1 MESMGDLETLV
12 IVRLIKLEIFALFT
26 AGKKVS
32 IERGKPMCIRAYLSL
47 LLFTLLAWPAAGQ
60 DFIMQGCYWSC
71 PGDSP
76 QAPIDSATLRF
87 WIERMEKQAPELSHS
102 GFSFLWL
109 PSIHP
114 SSPPELQQL
123 LRSLERSGIR
133 PIAEL
138 DLGEDSLSLPQQARA
153 LNRQFNLNAFSLS
166 AKRSLDAAAAANEI
180 NQLVQQG
187 KRPQFLAANLPF
199 HEDPRR
205 LGEWAAEVLKKLS
218 PQAQREIDPRIY
230 DVSLRET
237 LRRACADTTFDVR
250 QVFERSIRDASA
262 LSGFNI
268 ITLVNHPAYKNQN
281 GKAGDWD
288 DPLADPLLAYA
299 YIIANNQIGLPTI
312 YYGDYY
318 GAESELDGF
327 LDKKP
332 LKAPIDQLIKAHQ
345 DYIFNSVSIE
355 YLNRL
360 NTDRASHY
368 HSGSNRR
375 ALVFQIDGSA
385 TAAGKSN
392 LPPGNKD
399 VLAAIN
405 FSGDTLRALFEIN
418 MSNVVLGD
426 VFTDVLGSSLSP
438 EMRVMALDSAHRIPN
453 AVQVV
458 LPPRSYA
465 LWVQGRA
472 SPVVPSRVSLFAAAQ
487 VDFVELNWEV
497 AYESNTLGY
506 ELERSVNGRDFIKV
520 ASFRSLDAGVQSASY
535 LHIDKD
541 VFPGEELR
549 YRVKLINREGGYEY
563 SPTAKARLRK
573 PELSFELVEDNRQS
587 EKVVRVRSNYDA
599 QADLA
604 VFSAKGQKVIA
615 RREVI
620 RKGENMVKLDLSGL
634 AAGVYVVHFTTSAG
648 KEWTQR
654 IVKQ

>member
-1 MESMGDLETLV
+1 
-12 IVRLIKLEIFALFT
+12 
-26 AGKKVS
+26 
-32 IERGKPMCIRAYLSL
+32 MCIRAYLSL

-102 GFSFLWL
+102 GFSLLWL

-114 SSPPELQQL
+114 GSPPELQEL

-133 PIAEL
+133 PVAEL

-153 LNRQFNLNAFSLS
+153 LNRQFNLNAFSMS
-166 AKRSLDAAAAANEI
+166 AKRSLNAAAAANEI

-199 HEDPRR
+199 YEDPRR
-205 LGEWAAEVLKKLS
+205 LGEWAAEVIKKLS
-218 PQAQREIDPRIY
+218 PQAQREIDPRVY

-237 LRRACADTTFDVR
+237 LRRACVDTTFDVR

-268 ITLVNHPAYKNQN
+268 ITMVNHPVFKNQN

-288 DPLADPLLAYA
+288 DPLDDPLLAYA
-299 YIIANNQIGLPTI
+299 YIIANNQVGLPAI

-360 NTDRASHY
+360 NTKRASHY
-368 HSGSNRR
+368 HSGSDRR
-375 ALVFQIDGSA
+375 ALVFQMDGNA
-385 TAAGKSN
+385 TAAGRGN
-392 LPPGNKD
+392 RPPGSKD

-418 MSNVVLGD
+418 MSNVTLGD

-438 EMRVMALDSAHRIPN
+438 EMRVMALDSAHLIPN
-453 AVQVV
+453 AVQIV
-458 LPPRSYA
+458 LPPRSYG

-472 SPVVPSRVSLFAAAQ
+472 SPVVPSRVSLFAEAQ

-506 ELERSVNGRDFIKV
+506 ELERSVSGRDYQKI
-520 ASFRSLDAGVQSASY
+520 ASFRPLNEGAQSASY
-535 LHIDKD
+535 LYIDND

-549 YRVKLINREGGYEY
+549 YRVKLLNREGGLEY
-563 SPTAKARLRK
+563 SPVAKSRLRK
-573 PELSFELVEDNRQS
+573 PELSFDLIDGPRQW
-587 EKVVRVRSNYDA
+587 EKAVRVKSNYEA
-599 QADLA
+599 QAELA
-604 VFSAKGQKVIA
+604 IFNAKGDKVLA

-620 RKGENMVKLDLSGL
+620 RKGENLTRLDLSAL
-634 AAGVYVVHFTTSAG
+634 PAGVYFVHFSTSSG
-648 KEWTQR
+648 KEWIKR
-654 IVKQ
+654 LVKL